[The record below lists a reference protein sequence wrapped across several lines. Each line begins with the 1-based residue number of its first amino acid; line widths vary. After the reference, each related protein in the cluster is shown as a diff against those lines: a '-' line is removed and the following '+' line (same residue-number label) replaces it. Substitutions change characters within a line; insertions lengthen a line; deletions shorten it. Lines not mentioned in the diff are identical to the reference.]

1 MDAYSTSEL
10 TRRLENANFALGQF
24 ARRVAHDK
32 EVVARVNDGT
42 IDAYFAEWDERIK
55 TMQRE
60 ADRFKFELLKL
71 QITALTGKG

>member
-55 TMQRE
+55 TMQRV
-60 ADRFKFELLKL
+60 KFELLKL
-71 QITALTGKG
+71 QIAALTGKG